1 MIHHGGNTWRD
12 RGKPRTYRTDRTCK
26 EKGRYQD
33 EVTVRA
39 AGAVSLAERKNREQ
53 LWCYLCVH
61 CNGWHLTSK
70 NQGKRW
76 EITADDPAPHA
87 RSHR

>member
-12 RGKPRTYRTDRTCK
+12 RGKPRTYRTDPTCK
-26 EKGRYQD
+26 DKPRYQD

-39 AGAVSLAERKNREQ
+39 AGAVSLEERKNREQ
-53 LWCYLCVH
+53 LWCYRCRH
-61 CNGWHLTSK
+61 CRGWHLTSK

-76 EITADDPAPHA
+76 EITVENPAPHA
-87 RSHR
+87 GRHA